1 MMLAVDGRELP
12 WGEEGKAVL
21 SKVGPPHGSPRVRMD
36 TAPAEIKL
44 RETSRI
50 ISQPPPPP
58 TESFINA
65 SSVPKLLSDR
75 KPLEVVILDQAI
87 QLKMSNVPVQTLHRD
102 PQLL

>member
-1 MMLAVDGRELP
+1 MLAVDGHELP

-21 SKVGPPHGSPRVRMD
+21 SKVGPSRGWPRPERMD

-44 RETSRI
+44 RGTGRI

-58 TESFINA
+58 TQSFANARSLSKLFNDKES
-65 SSVPKLLSDR
+65 
-75 KPLEVVILDQAI
+75 LEVAILDQSI